1 MTTIPF
7 SEQCA
12 ACALGAGEYI
22 YEAFHSPTR
31 EEVTNLRE
39 HVESR
44 NGINLYIHRLNLH
57 WFGTH
62 GIGAIPLDH

>member
-1 MTTIPF
+1 MITIPF

-12 ACALGAGEYI
+12 TCDLGAPDNI
-22 YEAFHSPTR
+22 YETFHSPTR
-31 EEVTNLRE
+31 EQMTNLRQ
-39 HVESR
+39 HVEAR

-62 GIGAIPLDH
+62 GIGAIPLDY